1 MDLGLPGAA
10 PPQVDPGDPVGEP
23 CPVDGVAFNVA
34 LVLLF
39 VLIGG
44 FFAASELALVSL
56 RDAQVDRMVVNHR
69 RGARVAALRADSN
82 RFLAAVQ
89 IGVTLAGFFSA
100 AYGGATLAEP
110 LGAVLTGWGLPA
122 GIAGTVAFIGVT
134 AFISYLSLVLGELV
148 PKRLALQR
156 PEGVAL
162 VVAPVLDRVAR
173 ISRPVIWLLS
183 RSTNV
188 VVRALGLD
196 PRTGGDDVSEEEL
209 RDMVAGHGDL
219 GAEERRVLDDVF
231 GAADRQLAAVLVP
244 RTEVDFLTAATSVA
258 DAARDVLGKPHSR
271 YPVTG
276 ETVDHIV
283 GVVHV
288 RELLTAMICDGPAEA
303 RTVGDLARPVPLL
316 PASLPLLSAL
326 SRLRTDRTHLAVVVD
341 EYGGTAG
348 IVTMEDLLEEL
359 VGDISD
365 EFDPAERADTDATE
379 LDGLLNRDDV
389 TERTGITLP
398 DGPFETLAGFVQ
410 TQLSRIPGVGD
421 TLDTLDHRFTVTE
434 MDRRRV
440 ARVRVAPLPPG

>member
-1 MDLGLPGAA
+1 
-10 PPQVDPGDPVGEP
+10 
-23 CPVDGVAFNVA
+23 VDGVALNLA

-44 FFAASELALVSL
+44 FFSASELALVSL
-56 RDAQVDRMVVNHR
+56 RDAQVDRMVANHR
-69 RGARVAALRADSN
+69 RGTRVAALRADSN

-100 AYGGATLAEP
+100 AYGGSTLTAP
-110 LGAVLTGWGLPA
+110 LAAMLTGWGLPA
-122 GIAGTVAFIGVT
+122 GIAGSTAFVAVT

-156 PEGVAL
+156 SEGVAL

-173 ISRPVIWLLS
+173 ISRPAIWLLS

-196 PRTGGDDVSEEEL
+196 PQGGGEEVSEEEL

-231 GAADRQLAAVLVP
+231 SAADRQLAAVLVP
-244 RTEVDFLTAATSVA
+244 RTEVEFLTAATSLA
-258 DAARDVLGKPHSR
+258 EAARDVLDKPHSR
-271 YPVTG
+271 YPVIG

-283 GVVHV
+283 GMVHV
-288 RELLTAMICDGPAEA
+288 RDLLTAVITGNGSGEA

-326 SRLRTDRTHLAVVVD
+326 SRLRADRTHLAVVVD

-365 EFDPAERADTDATE
+365 EFDPAERAGTDTTE

-389 TERTGITLP
+389 AERTGITLP

-410 TQLSRIPGVGD
+410 TQLRRIPSLGD
-421 TLDTLDHRFTVTE
+421 TLDTLGHRFTVTE

-440 ARVRVAPLPPG
+440 ARVRVAPLPPA